1 MSVEQLLREADPG
14 PAGILDEG
22 GKREIRRAALT
33 AVCVPGYQVP
43 FGSREMPVARGWG
56 SGGLQVTLSVIGAE
70 DTLKVIDQG
79 DDAGVNAANL
89 RRMIASSIGCADTA
103 DSREATVVQTRHRV
117 PEERLRDDQV
127 LVYQVPVP
135 EPLRGVQRSVTECAR
150 MHAEA
155 DYSAIWVSLYEDL
168 VRNGMITRTTG
179 YPVLVGGRYVM
190 ATTPIPRWD
199 VPRLHQSAQLN
210 LFGAGREKRIYAVP
224 PYTEVRPLVF
234 DDVPFE
240 VEHTQGAVCRRCGST
255 DTYLVPA
262 GDRFACSDTEWCGRV
277 RAGDA
282 DVAAHRNRAPL
293 HLVPASGPR
302 AAAGVVDNSG
312 LEPGR
317 ADQNCQGG
325 VAGFLWGCPPG
336 REGDAQGGVGT
347 PAGLGSGGAGL
358 EWALRV
364 DGLGKLY
371 GPGGAAAVAGTGPD
385 HDTAVSPSTGAVVA
399 AWDVS
404 FDVAPGEALGLI
416 GESGSGKSTV
426 LRCVI
431 GDEPASAGSVRLAAV
446 GQGRTDLLRLPG
458 PDRRRLR
465 VDTMAVVHQN
475 AADGLDLRVSAG
487 GNIAERLTAA
497 GWRGYHA
504 IRRRAAELLD
514 RVEVPLSR
522 MDDPVRTFSG
532 GMRQRVQIAKA
543 LATEPPVLLLDE
555 PTTGLDASV
564 AAGVLD
570 LLRGL
575 LAERDIAAVVV
586 SHDFAVIEALTERTC
601 VLRLGRVV
609 ERGLTDQ
616 LFIDPHHPYTQRLV
630 AAARR

>member
-1 MSVEQLLREADPG
+1 MSTTEQLLTELEAVAE

-22 GKREIRRAALT
+22 GKREVRRAALT

-56 SGGLQVTLSVIGAE
+56 SGGLQVTLAVVSTA
-70 DTLKVIDQG
+70 DTVKVIDQG
-79 DDAGVNAANL
+79 DDAGVNATNL
-89 RRMIASSIGCADTA
+89 RRMIAATTGATETADT
-103 DSREATVVQTRHRV
+103 REATIVQTRHRV
-117 PEERLRDDQV
+117 PEEALSEGDV

-135 EPLRGVQRSVTECAR
+135 EPLRGVEKSMAECGR
-150 MHAEA
+150 MHAEG
-155 DYSAIWVSLYEDL
+155 DYSAMWVSLYEDI

-199 VPRLHQSAQLN
+199 VPRLHQSPQLN

-224 PYTEVRPLVF
+224 PNTDVRPLTF

-240 VEHTQGAVCRRCGST
+240 VEYTPGAVCKLCGRD
-255 DTYLVPA
+255 DTFLVAA
-262 GDRFACSDTEWCGRV
+262 GTSGAYACSDTEWCARV

-282 DVAAHRNRAPL
+282 DADAHYHRAPL
-293 HLVPASGPR
+293 NLLPDPNRRARATVTAEHREMPR
-302 AAAGVVDNSG
+302 REIAA
-312 LEPGR
+312 
-317 ADQNCQGG
+317 
-325 VAGFLWGCPPG
+325 
-336 REGDAQGGVGT
+336 DA
-347 PAGLGSGGAGL
+347 P
-358 EWALRV
+358 EWALKV
-364 DGLGKLY
+364 TGIGKVH
-371 GPGGAAAVAGTGPD
+371 GAGGADAVSGTGPE
-385 HDTAVSPSTGAVVA
+385 HGTAVSPATGAIVA

-404 FDVAPGEALGLI
+404 FDVAPGEALGVI

-426 LRCVI
+426 LACVI
-431 GDEPASAGSVRLAAV
+431 GDERATAGEVRLATV
-446 GQGRTDLLRLPG
+446 DGGRTDLMTLP
-458 PDRRRLR
+458 DAQRRGLR
-465 VDTMAVVHQN
+465 VDSMAVVHQN
-475 AADGLDLRVSAG
+475 PADGLDLRVSAG

-497 GWRGYHA
+497 GWRGYHD

-522 MDDPVRTFSG
+522 MDDPVGTFSG

-543 LATEPPVLLLDE
+543 LATEPPVVLLDE

-575 LAERDIAAVVV
+575 LSERDIAAVVV
-586 SHDFAVIEALTERTC
+586 SHDFSVIDALTDRTI
-601 VLRLGRVV
+601 VMQLGRVV

-616 LFIDPHHPYTQRLV
+616 LFHDPHHPYTQRLV